1 MDLQENDFKS
11 FKWLDITNPSKEVL
25 EQLAVEMRLPKKVL
39 LNCLDS
45 DYLPHVETYGT
56 PQLPV
61 YFIVL
66 RFMEPV
72 VPMKADSV
80 QELTTK
86 IAFFVTAQRVVS
98 IHRQVLREVAEVDR
112 KLKTSVPTQGLQ
124 EEITRFHVLSR
135 FFEQASLG
143 FDPHLTELEKK
154 MEEFEDRLFQNRKSK
169 STMLEGYYIKRK
181 ASASKKV
188 TKLTVDALNKVT
200 ATADCPIGLMQQTK
214 DRLERNLFY
223 SEDVYDNMQSLLNLH
238 MSVEAQRTNEASYRT
253 NEIMRVL
260 TVLSIFFLPLNFL
273 AGVFGMNFERMP
285 LLKNPDGFWESILA
299 MLVISLGL
307 MWYVLKKG
315 WLKDRPQ
322 LNPTDIS
329 KDKEAL

>member
-1 MDLQENDFKS
+1 MEMHENEFKG
-11 FKWLDITNPSKEVL
+11 FKWLDVTNPSKEML
-25 EQLAVEMRLPKKVL
+25 EQLAVEMALPKKVL
-39 LNCLDS
+39 LNCLDP
-45 DYLPHVETYGT
+45 DYLPHVETYGFA
-56 PQLPV
+56 PSPV

-72 VPMKADSV
+72 IPMAADSV

-86 IAFFVTAQRVVS
+86 IAFFMTPQRVIS
-98 IHRQVLREVAEVDR
+98 IHRLALREVEEVDR
-112 KLKTSVPTQGLQ
+112 KLKTLAST
-124 EEITRFHVLSR
+124 EEVTRFHVLSR

-181 ASASKKV
+181 ASAFKKV
-188 TKLTVDALNKVT
+188 TKLTIEALNKVT
-200 ATADCPIGLMQQTK
+200 ATSECPMGFMQQTK

-223 SEDVYDNMQSLLNLH
+223 SEDVFDNMQSLLNLH

-273 AGVFGMNFERMP
+273 AGVFGMNFEKMP
-285 LLKNPDGFWESILA
+285 LIKNPDGFWESIIA
-299 MLVISLGL
+299 MLMISVGL

-315 WLKDRPQ
+315 WLQDRPVLGVEEPQ
-322 LNPTDIS
+322 KQKL
-329 KDKEAL
+329 KE

>member
-1 MDLQENDFKS
+1 MEQHEKEFNG
-11 FKWLDITNPSKEVL
+11 FKWLDLTNPTKEVL
-25 EQLAVEMRLPKKVL
+25 EQLAVEMKLPKKVL
-39 LNCLDS
+39 LNCLDP

-56 PQLPV
+56 IQAPV
-61 YFIVL
+61 HFIVL

-72 VPMKADSV
+72 IPMTADSV

-86 IAFFVTAQRVVS
+86 IAFFVTSQKVVS
-98 IHRQVLREVAEVDR
+98 IHRLNLREVQAVEQKLQAMKLEEEV
-112 KLKTSVPTQGLQ
+112 
-124 EEITRFHVLSR
+124 TRFHVLSR

-169 STMLEGYYIKRK
+169 SSMLEGYYIKRK
-181 ASASKKV
+181 ASAFRKV
-188 TKLTVDALNKVT
+188 TKLTVDALNKMT
-200 ATADCPIGLMQQTK
+200 ATSDCPMGLMQQTK

-223 SEDVYDNMQSLLNLH
+223 SEDVFENMQSLLNLH

-273 AGVFGMNFERMP
+273 AGVFGMNFEKMP
-285 LLKNPDGFWESILA
+285 LLKSPDGFWESIAA
-299 MLVISLGL
+299 MFVISLGL

-315 WLKDRPQ
+315 WLQDRPVLAADESLKQ
-322 LNPTDIS
+322 KL
-329 KDKEAL
+329 KE

>member
-1 MDLQENDFKS
+1 MELLESEFKG
-11 FKWLDITNPSKEVL
+11 FKWLDITNPSKEML
-25 EQLAVEMRLPKKVL
+25 DQLAAQLKLPKKIL
-39 LNCLDS
+39 LNCLDP

-56 PQLPV
+56 PQSPV

-86 IAFFVTAQRVVS
+86 IAFFVSADRIVS
-98 IHRQVLREVAEVDR
+98 IHRL
-112 KLKTSVPTQGLQ
+112 KLKEVQAVDQKLKVLGE

-135 FFEQASLG
+135 FFEQASIG
-143 FDPHLTELEKK
+143 FDLPLTDLEKK
-154 MEEFEDRLFQNRKSK
+154 MEEFEDRIFQNRKLK
-169 STMLEGYYIKRK
+169 TTMLEGYYIKRR
-181 ASASKKV
+181 ASAFRKV

-200 ATADCPIGLMQQTK
+200 GAIDCPAGIMQQTK

-223 SEDVYDNMQSLLNLH
+223 SEDVFDNIQSLLNLH

-273 AGVFGMNFERMP
+273 AGVFGMNFEKMP
-285 LLKNPDGFWESILA
+285 LLKNPEGFWESIGA
-299 MLVISLGL
+299 MLVISFGL

-315 WLKDRPQ
+315 WLRDRPD
-322 LNPTDIS
+322 LATEESNT
-329 KDKEAL
+329 KG

>member
-1 MDLQENDFKS
+1 MDLLENEFKS
-11 FKWLDITNPSKEVL
+11 FKWLDVTNPSKEML
-25 EQLAVEMRLPKKVL
+25 EQLAVEMGLPKKVL
-39 LNCLDS
+39 LNCLDP
-45 DYLPHVETYGT
+45 DYLPHVETYGLH
-56 PQLPV
+56 QSPV

-72 VPMKADSV
+72 VPMAADSV

-86 IAFFVTAQRVVS
+86 IAFFVTSQRVVS
-98 IHRQVLREVAEVDR
+98 IHRLALREVTEVDH
-112 KLKTSVPTQGLQ
+112 KLKTTASSDEV
-124 EEITRFHVLSR
+124 TRFHILSR

-154 MEEFEDRLFQNRKSK
+154 MEEFENRLFQGRKLK
-169 STMLEGYYIKRK
+169 SSMLQGYYIKRK
-181 ASASKKV
+181 ASAFKKV
-188 TKLTVDALNKVT
+188 TKLTIEVLNKVT
-200 ATADCPIGLMQQTK
+200 ATSDCPLGLMQQTK

-223 SEDVYDNMQSLLNLH
+223 SEDVFDNMQSLLNLH

-285 LLKNPDGFWESILA
+285 LLKNPDGFWESIVA
-299 MLVISLGL
+299 MFVISLGL

-315 WLKDRPQ
+315 WLQDRPALGVEEQ
-322 LNPTDIS
+322 Q
-329 KDKEAL
+329 KEK